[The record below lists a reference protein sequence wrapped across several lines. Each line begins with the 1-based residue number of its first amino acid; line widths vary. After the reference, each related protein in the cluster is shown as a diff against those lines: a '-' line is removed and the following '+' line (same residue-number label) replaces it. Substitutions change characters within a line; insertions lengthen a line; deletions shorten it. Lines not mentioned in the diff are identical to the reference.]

1 MFRLVNYKLIFFMIL
16 AILIAAGARSVYAK
30 YGTITDSTLDPSIM
44 RIDEEEYLGAK
55 LSGDYSL
62 LDKNGDEFKLKDMS
76 GKPLILV
83 FSYYSCDGACPSSNV
98 HLRDTLSEID
108 GLKPGEDYNVLT
120 ISFDKNDDLH
130 HLHMFTEMTGISGTK
145 GDYWRMAVMKNKDDI
160 AAITKSAGYKFFWSP
175 PDKTF
180 LHTSAYIFLSS
191 DLRITRYIYGSP
203 LNTKDVELAITEAA
217 FNRST
222 KSKVID
228 LLKMACYSYNY
239 KDGKYTLNYSLFVG
253 VGSFILGGIFIFT
266 PIIYFRKRKEAGL

>member
-1 MFRLVNYKLIFFMIL
+1 MFRLENYKLLFFMIL
-16 AILIAAGARSVYAK
+16 AILIAIGARSVYAK
-30 YGTITDSTLDPSIM
+30 YGTIADSSVDPSIM
-44 RIDEEEYLGAK
+44 RINEEEYLGAK
-55 LSGDYSL
+55 LDGEYNL

-83 FSYYSCDGACPSSNV
+83 FSYYSCDGACPSTNV
-98 HLRDTLSEID
+98 HLRDTLSGLD

-120 ISFDKNDDLH
+120 VSFDKNDDLH
-130 HLHMFTEMTGISGTK
+130 HLHMFTEMTGIRGGK
-145 GDYWRMAVMKNKDDI
+145 GDYWRMAVMKNRDDI
-160 AAITKSAGYKFFWSP
+160 AAFTKSAGYKFFWSP

-180 LHTSAYIFLSS
+180 LHTNAYIFLSP
-191 DLRITRYIYGSP
+191 DLRIARYIYGSP
-203 LNTKDVELAITEAA
+203 LDSKDVELAITEAA

-253 VGSFILGGIFIFT
+253 AGSFILGGIFIFM
-266 PIIYFRKRKEAGL
+266 PIIYFRRRKEARS